1 MMRRIDD
8 VDFSFMDN
16 LWEFEEDWSRC
27 ANQPLGIPSIASGNV
42 YISLYISGYI
52 YIYLYIYIH
61 QYVYTCI
68 LLGTVIKD
76 ELELQTLYLLQFSGK
91 KTSLLFSTGGFE
103 P

>member
-52 YIYLYIYIH
+52 YIYLYIYI
-61 QYVYTCI
+61 
-68 LLGTVIKD
+68 
-76 ELELQTLYLLQFSGK
+76 
-91 KTSLLFSTGGFE
+91 
-103 P
+103 